1 MREKDGLWAILF
13 WLNLIAVNRQSVADI
28 VHEHW
33 QKFGRDIY
41 CRHDYEAIESPV
53 ANSIVEHLR
62 EQLSTLPGQSF
73 GEYVVGYADEF
84 SYEDP
89 IDGSISKNQGMRVG
103 FVNGSRI
110 VFRLSG
116 TGTVGATLRI
126 YIERF
131 EADVTKHDQDA
142 QEALSELII
151 LAEQFCEVKKRTGR
165 TEPNVT
171 T

>member
-1 MREKDGLWAILF
+1 
-13 WLNLIAVNRQSVADI
+13 
-28 VHEHW
+28 
-33 QKFGRDIY
+33 
-41 CRHDYEAIESPV
+41 
-53 ANSIVEHLR
+53 
-62 EQLSTLPGQSF
+62 
-73 GEYVVGYADEF
+73 
-84 SYEDP
+84 
-89 IDGSISKNQGMRVG
+89 MRVG
-103 FVNGSRI
+103 FENGSRI

-131 EADVTKHDQDA
+131 EADVNKHDQDA

-165 TEPNVT
+165 TEPDVT